1 MEFRSFPERGETVNK
16 VSKGLKWF
24 ILHIEEVIACV
35 ALGIML
41 SVIFLNVIL
50 RYVFRDPLNW
60 SDELSMICLAYV
72 TFVGGAAAYKKNL
85 HFGID
90 ILLDKLP
97 EKARIGVRIATNFV
111 FVFLFGYTYYLG
123 WVLTK
128 GAVKVFNYSGWSYKI
143 MDIALPLGFLS
154 MTIYA
159 VRFLVMA
166 IKDPKAYKLRYEQS
180 YEEENVDQEL
190 IRASE
195 ELFEKAKLDTI
206 RDTGKEG

>member
-1 MEFRSFPERGETVNK
+1 MKKE
-16 VSKGLKWF
+16 LKWLV
-24 ILHIEEVIACV
+24 LHIEEIIACV

-41 SVIFLNVIL
+41 CVIFLNVIM

-90 ILLDKLP
+90 ILLDKMP
-97 EKARIGVRIATNFV
+97 EKIRMAIRVITNFV
-111 FVFLFGYTYYLG
+111 FIFLFGYTCYLG

-143 MDIALPLGFLS
+143 MDFALPLGFLS

-159 VRFLVMA
+159 IRFFVMA
-166 IKDPKAYKLRYEQS
+166 FKDPQAFKHRYTQA
-180 YEEENVDQEL
+180 YEEDSVDEEF
-190 IRASE
+190 IKISE
-195 ELFEKAKLDTI
+195 EMFKKADKETEKERGEKN
-206 RDTGKEG
+206 